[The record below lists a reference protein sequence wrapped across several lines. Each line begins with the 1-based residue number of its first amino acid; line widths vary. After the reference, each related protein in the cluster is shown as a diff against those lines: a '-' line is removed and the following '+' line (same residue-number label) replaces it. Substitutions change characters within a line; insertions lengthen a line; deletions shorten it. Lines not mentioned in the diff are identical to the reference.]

1 MKLTETE
8 GQPHDPSNRRGPA
21 GSPRIA
27 DLVHA
32 TVGKL
37 SVRGLEAAR
46 HMVAGV
52 WPNDEYTA
60 IVAEQ
65 GRQDR
70 PPGTQDWR

>member
-1 MKLTETE
+1 MKPTKTGGPL
-8 GQPHDPSNRRGPA
+8 HDPSHRRGQA

-27 DLVHA
+27 DRVHV
-32 TVGKL
+32 TVRKL

-46 HMVAGV
+46 YMVAGV

-65 GRQDR
+65 GLQDR